1 MLIWQL
7 EDLFNSIDKGN
18 LGNAETAGLSKA
30 MFLGAGTGEFL
41 LMAADLNF
49 KPGQYNLVI
58 SIFFVPYVLFAPPVA
73 MLGKRFGP
81 ARVLSILMFTF
92 GSMHCSAQQ
101 QSTSVASL

>member
-1 MLIWQL
+1 
-7 EDLFNSIDKGN
+7 
-18 LGNAETAGLSKA
+18 